1 MLIRSVQNM
10 SRGESPVWHHQWV
23 PLDRISHW
31 LPQAVVASEDNLF
44 LEHKG
49 FDFVQIE
56 KALEENKTRK
66 KPEVPVLY
74 HNKQLKTFFC
84 GQAILSYEKGLKFIL
99 HFLSNIFGG
108 KNELWK
114 CISIQ

>member
-66 KPEVPVLY
+66 KPRGASTISQQTAKNV
-74 HNKQLKTFFC
+74 F